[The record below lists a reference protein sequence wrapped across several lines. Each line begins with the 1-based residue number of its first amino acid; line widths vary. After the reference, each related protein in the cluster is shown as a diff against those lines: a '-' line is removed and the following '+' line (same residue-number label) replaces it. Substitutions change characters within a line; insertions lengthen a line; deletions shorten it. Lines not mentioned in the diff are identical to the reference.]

1 MKFVNEK
8 TTEDFKVRESDNYE
22 AVYDEQ
28 FQMGGLIVDGVLFT
42 TLTLDQ
48 YKTLAITFKEKGFED
63 FFNSVGIG
71 DEKLNLQPKAACYSD
86 YERPTGE
93 IQFKENKVE
102 AKKLT
107 KARLKESIEFEEFKK
122 SIVYSVLQDPASLD
136 DCVKSVAERTGLDE
150 TNAIDLID
158 EWMADSK
165 LTESALQEGRKIKA
179 AVLGALMAFTG
190 ISAASARGLKSADD
204 YSKDLTKVKL
214 ELINDYGRAG
224 AIPKEDLQKMVQAC
238 SEAEGLTAEQSQEA
252 LVDLLGQMGRQNDAR
267 AMSKLSLTESESPE
281 YPVFVQINTDED
293 IDKWMAPVG
302 CDIRSD
308 YDISDVEGSY
318 WEIIADDED
327 LYRKAIAE
335 GAVTMSELDPE
346 TDTFIFLFGNP
357 SRLSIEGFDGYI
369 SEMGL
374 DPEDYGVDRCDWY
387 YDNDDAEVQLL
398 DEEKLEEGKKL
409 KALALGC
416 LMSLAGMNALSAQS
430 LKDKDDWNKST
441 SQVKKELTAEYGKDG
456 KIPKEDLRKMFKAC
470 AKSYK
475 EDGEWFFSEEDGQ
488 NVTADLLSK
497 MGFKQAA
504 EDAEKINIEFENLWD
519 KYGIHEKRGQQA
531 EEKLEEG
538 SGWKAALLAG
548 LLAISGLTGQAF
560 AKDKAPKMSP
570 EQKIEQLCQKL
581 PKEISGDQFVEFR
594 DAYMDALGYDKE
606 DRMTVIAITR
616 DARDALEKN
625 GISQEGWKK
634 NASGCWCSCW

>member
-158 EWMADSK
+158 EWMSDST
-165 LTESALQEGRKIKA
+165 LTESVLQEGKKIKA

-252 LVDLLGQMGRQNDAR
+252 LVGLLGQMGRQNDAR

-293 IDKWMAPVG
+293 IDKWMAPIG

-346 TDTFIFLFGNP
+346 TDTFIFLFGSP

-387 YDNDDAEVQLL
+387 YDNDDAEIQL
-398 DEEKLEEGKKL
+398 DEEKLEEANLLKK
-409 KALALGC
+409 AIVTLGI
-416 LMSLAGMNALSAQS
+416 LTSLGVGSLSAQS
-430 LKDKDDWNKST
+430 LKTKADWNKST
-441 SQVKKELTAEYGKDG
+441 AQCKKELTAEYGKGGTIPRADYKQMIQALKDSDAEDIQQEWEETNGHPVHWFMSYNDCKNSVDSVLEDMGFTVEKPAKECKSDG
-456 KIPKEDLRKMFKAC
+456 KQD
-470 AKSYK
+470 
-475 EDGEWFFSEEDGQ
+475 
-488 NVTADLLSK
+488 
-497 MGFKQAA
+497 
-504 EDAEKINIEFENLWD
+504 
-519 KYGIHEKRGQQA
+519 
-531 EEKLEEG
+531 KLEEG
-538 SGWKAALLAG
+538 AGWKAALLAG
-548 LLAISGLTGQAF
+548 LLAVSGLTGQAF
-560 AKDKAPKMSP
+560 AKDKAPKMTP
-570 EQKIEQLCQKL
+570 EQKIEQICKQL
-581 PKEISGDQFVEFR
+581 PETITGDQFKEFR
-594 DAYMDALGYDKE
+594 AAYMEEMGYDAE
-606 DRMTVIAITR
+606 DRFALVAATSE
-616 DARDALEKN
+616 ARDALYKQ
-625 GISQEGWKK
+625 GIVQEGWHKTSIGWAFSS
-634 NASGCWCSCW
+634 N

>member
-107 KARLKESIEFEEFKK
+107 KARLKECIEFEEFKK

-136 DCVKSVAERTGLDE
+136 DCVKSVAEITGLDE
-150 TNAIDLID
+150 INAIDLID
-158 EWMADSK
+158 EWMSDSK
-165 LTESALQEGRKIKA
+165 
-179 AVLGALMAFTG
+179 
-190 ISAASARGLKSADD
+190 
-204 YSKDLTKVKL
+204 
-214 ELINDYGRAG
+214 
-224 AIPKEDLQKMVQAC
+224 
-238 SEAEGLTAEQSQEA
+238 
-252 LVDLLGQMGRQNDAR
+252 
-267 AMSKLSLTESESPE
+267 LTESESPE

-346 TDTFIFLFGNP
+346 TDTFIFLFGRP

-374 DPEDYGVDRCDWY
+374 DPEDYGVDWY
-387 YDNDDAEVQLL
+387 YDNDDAELQL
-398 DEEKLEEGKKL
+398 DEEKLEEANLLKK
-409 KALALGC
+409 AIVTLGI
-416 LMSLAGMNALSAQS
+416 LTSLGVGSLSAQS
-430 LKDKDDWNKST
+430 LKTKADWKKST
-441 SQVKKELTAEYGKDG
+441 DQCKKELTAEYGKG
-456 KIPKEDLRKMFKAC
+456 GTIPRADYKQMIQSLRDSDAADVRQEWEETNGYPVHWFMSYNDCKDSVDSILEDMGFTVEKP
-470 AKSYK
+470 AKS
-475 EDGEWFFSEEDGQ
+475 G
-488 NVTADLLSK
+488 
-497 MGFKQAA
+497 
-504 EDAEKINIEFENLWD
+504 
-519 KYGIHEKRGQQA
+519 
-531 EEKLEEG
+531 
-538 SGWKAALLAG
+538 
-548 LLAISGLTGQAF
+548 
-560 AKDKAPKMSP
+560 
-570 EQKIEQLCQKL
+570 
-581 PKEISGDQFVEFR
+581 
-594 DAYMDALGYDKE
+594 
-606 DRMTVIAITR
+606 
-616 DARDALEKN
+616 
-625 GISQEGWKK
+625 
-634 NASGCWCSCW
+634 

>member
-28 FQMGGLIVDGVLFT
+28 FQIGGLIVDGVLFT

-86 YERPTGE
+86 YERSTGE

-102 AKKLT
+102 TKKLT
-107 KARLKESIEFEEFKK
+107 KARLKESIEFKK
-122 SIVYSVLQDPASLD
+122 SIVYSVLQDPANLD

-165 LTESALQEGRKIKA
+165 LTESE
-179 AVLGALMAFTG
+179 
-190 ISAASARGLKSADD
+190 
-204 YSKDLTKVKL
+204 
-214 ELINDYGRAG
+214 N
-224 AIPKEDLQKMVQAC
+224 
-238 SEAEGLTAEQSQEA
+238 
-252 LVDLLGQMGRQNDAR
+252 
-267 AMSKLSLTESESPE
+267 PE

-293 IDKWMAPVG
+293 IDKWMAPIG

-357 SRLSIEGFDGYI
+357 SRLSIEGLDGYI

-387 YDNDDAEVQLL
+387 YDNDDAEIQL

-441 SQVKKELTAEYGKDG
+441 SQVKKELVAEYGKDG

-519 KYGIHEKRGQQA
+519 KYGIRENRGQQE

-548 LLAISGLTGQAF
+548 LLAVSGLTGQAF
-560 AKDKAPKMSP
+560 AKDKAPKMTP